1 MLNEKINFY
10 LCLRS
15 RARLEEFYLIAKLKE
30 IGQNANFFGLFAK
43 RNVCMDTENKTSGRR
58 KFLNGDGGKRLM
70 FIAEFMN
77 RTGNTTTTIAQQ
89 MGYKSRQTVFYW
101 LDKDDMKM
109 SKCYELFDACGYKI
123 TFSMIAKSEV
133 KIDCTADVVMMT
145 EDKSKPGDKRLSFLA
160 RAISKSGM
168 TQEAVAKAVGL
179 RRTAI
184 QHWLNEVDDCLVS
197 QVYETADVI
206 GMKVKI
212 NIEPK

>member
-1 MLNEKINFY
+1 MR
-10 LCLRS
+10 LR
-15 RARLEEFYLIAKLKE
+15 
-30 IGQNANFFGLFAK
+30 
-43 RNVCMDTENKTSGRR
+43 
-58 KFLNGDGGKRLM
+58 

-123 TFSMIAKSEV
+123 SFTMIPKNEV
-133 KIDCTADVVMMT
+133 KIDCTAEVIMMT
-145 EDKSKPGDKRLSFLA
+145 ADRSLPGDRRLSFMA
-160 RAISKSGM
+160 RAISQSGM
-168 TQEAVAKAVGL
+168 TQEAVAKAIGM

-197 QVYETADVI
+197 QVYETADAI

>member
-1 MLNEKINFY
+1 MN
-10 LCLRS
+10 
-15 RARLEEFYLIAKLKE
+15 
-30 IGQNANFFGLFAK
+30 
-43 RNVCMDTENKTSGRR
+43 TENKTSGRR
-58 KFLNGDGGKRLM
+58 KFLNGEGGRRLK

-89 MGYKSRQTVFYW
+89 MGYKSRQAVFYW

-123 TFSMIAKSEV
+123 VFSMTPKSDC
-133 KIDCTADVVMMT
+133 KIDCTADVVMLT
-145 EDKSKPGDKRLSFLA
+145 EDKPLPGDKRLSFMA
-160 RAISKSGM
+160 RSIAKSGM
-168 TQEAVAKAVGL
+168 TQEQLATALGM

-197 QVYETADVI
+197 QVYETADII

-212 NIEPK
+212 SIQPK